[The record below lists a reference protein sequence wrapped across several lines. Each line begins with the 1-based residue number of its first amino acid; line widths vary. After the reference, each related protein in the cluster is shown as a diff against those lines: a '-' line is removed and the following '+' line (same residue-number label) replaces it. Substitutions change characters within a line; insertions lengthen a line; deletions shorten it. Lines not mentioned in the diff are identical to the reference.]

1 MQNLSIQ
8 NQAIKFSEMIEYL
21 YPISVELY
29 HRLLEKEPALEKTEL
44 FQGVILKKMTKSAE
58 HNFYTNLLSELLR
71 EIKPKGT
78 FIQSE
83 KTIQFGHSELEPD
96 IFIIEGKLLDF
107 FNKHPKKAILIV
119 EVSKTSIA
127 YDRQKIPI
135 YAEAGVENY
144 WIVDVNTQQV
154 EVYSEPSVC
163 SYNVVKNYTFT
174 DNIPIFDS
182 SVCLSQQNT

>member
-1 MQNLSIQ
+1 MQNSSIP
-8 NQAIKFSEMIEYL
+8 NTAIQFSEIIEYL

-29 HRLLEKEPALEKTEL
+29 HQLLEKEPALEKTEL
-44 FQGVILKKMTKSAE
+44 FQGVIIKKMTKSIE
-58 HNFYTNLLSELLR
+58 HNFYTNFLSELLR

-96 IFIIEGKLLDF
+96 ISIIEGKLWDYF
-107 FNKHPKKAILIV
+107 SKHPKKAILIV

-127 YDRQKIPI
+127 YDRQKIPV

-144 WIVDVNTQQV
+144 WIVDINSKQV
-154 EVYSEPSVC
+154 ETYSEPSGC
-163 SYNVVKNYTFT
+163 LYNVTKSYTFT
-174 DNIPIFDS
+174 DSIPIFNDS
-182 SVCLSQQNT
+182 ICLTQ